1 MTRPAT
7 SARGRTATTSTDL
20 TRSGAGGAGGVDAPA
35 SQHEHQRTLARA
47 GEPAPVDPAPVVE
60 ALRDG
65 ELEIL
70 GRLVGSSNN
79 AMVVRVWP
87 SRTGN
92 ASSGVEPAS
101 APSPRSLF
109 GKPLEPDDLLA
120 VWKPTIGERPLFDFP
135 IGTLTR
141 REVAAYLVSE
151 ALAWEIVPP
160 TLLRDGPHGEGMVQ
174 QWIDID
180 PEADVIDMVNT
191 GDPRLRRVAVFDAV
205 ANNTDRKAGHLLP
218 VPGGHLFAV
227 DHGVT
232 FSVEP
237 KLRTVLWA
245 WADEPFDEDE
255 LAGLRRVR
263 DALDGADAPLL
274 AALREL
280 ISMREIEATGAR
292 IDELLATGRFPSP
305 SPDWP
310 AIPWPPY

>member
-1 MTRPAT
+1 MPAVNP
-7 SARGRTATTSTDL
+7 APLDL
-20 TRSGAGGAGGVDAPA
+20 GAVVD
-35 SQHEHQRTLARA
+35 TLRA
-47 GEPAPVDPAPVVE
+47 GE
-60 ALRDG
+60 
-65 ELEIL
+65 LEVL

-87 SRTGN
+87 SPTVDEALG
-92 ASSGVEPAS
+92 AKPAG
-101 APSPRSLF
+101 APPPQSQF
-109 GKPLEPDDLLA
+109 GKPLEPGDLLA

-151 ALAWEIVPP
+151 ALGWGIVPP
-160 TLLRDGPHGEGMVQ
+160 TLLRHGPHGEGMVQ

-180 PEADVIDMVNT
+180 PEADVIDMVNSD
-191 GDPRLRRVAVFDAV
+191 DPRLRRVAVFDAV

-232 FSVEP
+232 FSVVP
-237 KLRTVLWA
+237 KLRTVLWS
-245 WADEPFDEDE
+245 WADEPFDEQE

-263 DALDGADAPLL
+263 DALDGSGAVLPL
-274 AALREL
+274 ALREL

-292 IDELLATGRFPSP
+292 IDELLATGRFPRP
-305 SPDWP
+305 NPDWP